1 MMTDEQ
7 LTVELLAMFRKF
19 MEDDDES
26 FAMMRVAA
34 RDEILRSMD
43 EDDLVGE
50 LRGRYMQA
58 ICDAVARF
66 R

>member
-1 MMTDEQ
+1 MDDEQ
-7 LTVELLAMFRKF
+7 LTVELLATFRKF
-19 MEDDDES
+19 MEDDEES

-50 LRGRYMQA
+50 LRGRYLQA
-58 ICDAVARF
+58 ICDAVAR
-66 R
+66 RR